1 MDDDANIYD
10 VRFCKSA
17 IHSVASLTYD
27 EAQVMLDTPAPK
39 VHYHVRDVF
48 AVSYSVWESI

>member
-39 VHYHVRDVF
+39 VHTLHVCICVCITG
-48 AVSYSVWESI
+48 W